1 MNTWDVRAVTDFHQ
15 LFRNRAAFNEDIS
28 DWDTS
33 NVELMHEMFSGC
45 GQFNQPIGKWDVS
58 RVRTMSEMFA
68 GARSFNQ
75 PLDEWDF
82 KFAGN
87 KRILDRMF
95 LGASSF
101 NQNLCSWGL
110 YITKMESFE
119 KIFAGTACPV
129 QDDPEWHWKA
139 DAVDPKPAGPF
150 CHECVEVLT

>member
-1 MNTWDVRAVTDFHQ
+1 MSCMFCIAESFNQDIHSWDVSSVTDMY
-15 LFRNRAAFNEDIS
+15 A
-28 DWDTS
+28 
-33 NVELMHEMFSGC
+33 MFS
-45 GQFNQPIGKWDVS
+45 FAWDFDQPIGKWDVS
-58 RVRTMSEMFA
+58 RVRTMTEMFA

-82 KFAGN
+82 KFTGN

-110 YITKMESFE
+110 YITKLESSVRT
-119 KIFAGTACPV
+119 FAGTACPL

-139 DAVDPKPAGPF
+139 EAVDPKPAGPF
-150 CHECVEVLT
+150 CHECVEVLI